1 MHARAQFHI
10 HQSAQKQGGEAFF
23 STLRDSVGLGVS
35 RSRMPLVFLCVLF
48 LWSGSALAADAVDSG
63 LSEDGEESVWLK
75 NIGYWG
81 SFAWLDPPG
90 EKWRPRTG
98 QRSELTLLLGGE
110 AALGELG
117 DLERLPTLGGMTIHV
132 VGRHY
137 PIQDAAIALGVK
149 SYFGVD
155 RPAAGTTAASV
166 LVPFAGVRWV
176 LVREN
181 RFSLMADVQSGPA
194 FFVFADLFTAPSPT
208 WALGGEGSIAFPL
221 RYSIGDF
228 TAELRPFVGGRVGSA
243 AEVGRPR
250 FEVGPFSA
258 LYAGADFGLTWSFP
272 PLRGLAR

>member
-1 MHARAQFHI
+1 MGASEAPAEA
-10 HQSAQKQGGEAFF
+10 SAWVSE
-23 STLRDSVGLGVS
+23 LRY
-35 RSRMPLVFLCVLF
+35 
-48 LWSGSALAADAVDSG
+48 WS
-63 LSEDGEESVWLK
+63 
-75 NIGYWG
+75 

-90 EKWRPRTG
+90 EKWRPRSG

-117 DLERLPTLGGMTIHV
+117 DLERIPTLGGMTLQVI
-132 VGRHY
+132 GRHY
-137 PIQDAAIALGVK
+137 PIQDVAIALGFK
-149 SYFGVD
+149 SYLGVD

-166 LVPFAGVRWV
+166 FAPFAGARWV

-181 RFSLMADVQSGPA
+181 RFTWMADVQSGPA

-228 TAELRPFVGGRVGSA
+228 TAELRPFLGGRVGSA

-258 LYAGADFGLTWSFP
+258 LYAGADIGLTWSLAA
-272 PLRGLAR
+272 LRGLAR

>member
-1 MHARAQFHI
+1 
-10 HQSAQKQGGEAFF
+10 
-23 STLRDSVGLGVS
+23 
-35 RSRMPLVFLCVLF
+35 
-48 LWSGSALAADAVDSG
+48 
-63 LSEDGEESVWLK
+63 
-75 NIGYWG
+75 
-81 SFAWLDPPG
+81 
-90 EKWRPRTG
+90 
-98 QRSELTLLLGGE
+98 
-110 AALGELG
+110 
-117 DLERLPTLGGMTIHV
+117 MTIHV

-258 LYAGADFGLTWSFP
+258 LYAGADLGLTWSFP